1 MRYKI
6 TGSNQYKYA
15 NKKCCSIYNYYQW
28 YIYLH
33 RCHVDIVCRRIEFD
47 KSCMYLYKYKPNTY
61 NVAKYQTASN
71 NEDCKPKECA
81 PYSWVGRSKSFKLGL
96 KPMSTTSITGR
107 DREIPLRWGMKL
119 MVFASFL

>member
-61 NVAKYQTASN
+61 NVAKDQTASN
-71 NEDCKPKECA
+71 NEDCKPKECT
-81 PYSWVGRSKSFKLGL
+81 PYSGVGRSKSFKRSYHLSAFEYYYEQSGYHS
-96 KPMSTTSITGR
+96 K
-107 DREIPLRWGMKL
+107 
-119 MVFASFL
+119 ASHTYH